1 MSNGNRIMITFAIFG
16 LAMSC
21 PTDSAALR
29 RKNAMN
35 PPSSVSHLSD
45 YGPFGT
51 SGSIG
56 EGLPKSTLHAI
67 RFRKIAAATGA
78 ELRVRAIALTLCG
91 TQCEAGGLTH
101 H

>member
-29 RKNAMN
+29 RKNAVN
-35 PPSSVSHLSD
+35 PHSERLPPRD
-45 YGPFGT
+45 YAPFGT

-56 EGLPKSTLHAI
+56 EGLPKSTVHAI
-67 RFRKIAAATGA
+67 RFRKIAAATSA
-78 ELRVRAIALTLCG
+78 ELVVFEQLL
-91 TQCEAGGLTH
+91 
-101 H
+101 